1 MADQRKSSATVAALV
16 LCAAAIAACGG
27 SSKPSYCSSVSNL
40 KSSIKALP
48 STNIVATGLNG
59 LESAVT
65 KVQSDAT
72 TAINA
77 AKSDF
82 PTETSALKSSID
94 TLSTTVKEAASSHSV
109 STIAQIP
116 AQASAV
122 VTAVN
127 NFQSATNSKCS

>member
-1 MADQRKSSATVAALV
+1 MLS
-16 LCAAAIAACGG
+16 AAAIAACGG

-94 TLSTTVKEAASSHSV
+94 TLSTPSKRRQARTASRRSLRYRRR
-109 STIAQIP
+109 P
-116 AQASAV
+116 RPW
-122 VTAVN
+122 
-127 NFQSATNSKCS
+127 

>member
-1 MADQRKSSATVAALV
+1 M

-94 TLSTTVKEAASSHSV
+94 TLSTHRQRGGKL
-109 STIAQIP
+109 AQRRDDRSDTGAGLGRRDRRQQLP
-116 AQASAV
+116 ERRRS
-122 VTAVN
+122 
-127 NFQSATNSKCS
+127 SKCS